1 MGKYFDM
8 LMEDVRMKE
17 GLHSCM
23 NCGVCT
29 GVCPAAEFY
38 NYDPRQI
45 VSIVQT
51 RDDEAI
57 ERLLKSDTIWYCGE
71 CMSCRPR
78 CPRGNTPGY
87 VIQALRTLSQK
98 LGFFVES
105 EKGRQQLALKRII
118 GENILRTGYCI
129 VPRLVKPDLHPEQ
142 GTVWKWIYDPLNGI
156 LNWILKSLDLIEK
169 NIMWT
174 GDKRYALWAILI
186 ILITTSVGQPIILY
200 IASLGN
206 VPKDYVEAAQVDGAN
221 DFQVFWKIKWPSLL
235 PTTLYIVVI
244 TTINSFQCFS
254 LIQLLTSG
262 GPNYRT
268 TTIMYYLYETAFKKF
283 EYGYANA
290 MGVILA
296 LIIGFISF
304 VQFKALG
311 SDVEY

>member
-17 GLHSCM
+17 GLQSCM

-45 VSIVQT
+45 VNTVQT
-51 RDDEAI
+51 RDDDAI
-57 ERLLKSDTIWYCGE
+57 EELLKSDTIWYCGE

-129 VPRLVKPDLHPEQ
+129 VPRLVKPELHPEQ
-142 GTVWKWIYDPLNGI
+142 GTVWQWIYDNDKEVYGQFTPVYMRHARGPCAVWRSNRSRRSIKSSKSAAARRCSTPSRSIPTARPG
-156 LNWILKSLDLIEK
+156 NWATIRAPIS
-169 NIMWT
+169 NI
-174 GDKRYALWAILI
+174 
-186 ILITTSVGQPIILY
+186 
-200 IASLGN
+200 
-206 VPKDYVEAAQVDGAN
+206 
-221 DFQVFWKIKWPSLL
+221 
-235 PTTLYIVVI
+235 
-244 TTINSFQCFS
+244 
-254 LIQLLTSG
+254 
-262 GPNYRT
+262 
-268 TTIMYYLYETAFKKF
+268 
-283 EYGYANA
+283 
-290 MGVILA
+290 
-296 LIIGFISF
+296 
-304 VQFKALG
+304 
-311 SDVEY
+311 

>member
-57 ERLLKSDTIWYCGE
+57 ERLLKSD
-71 CMSCRPR
+71 
-78 CPRGNTPGY
+78 TPGY

-142 GTVWKWIYDPLNGI
+142 GTVWKWIYDNDREIYGQFTPVYMRHGAGALRR
-156 LNWILKSLDLIEK
+156 LDEESLAE
-169 NIMWT
+169 
-174 GDKRYALWAILI
+174 
-186 ILITTSVGQPIILY
+186 
-200 IASLGN
+200 
-206 VPKDYVEAAQVDGAN
+206 
-221 DFQVFWKIKWPSLL
+221 
-235 PTTLYIVVI
+235 
-244 TTINSFQCFS
+244 INEIFKV
-254 LIQLLTSG
+254 SG
-262 GPNYRT
+262 GSEMFD
-268 TTIMYYLYETAFKKF
+268 TIERHSDRKAREMGYEEGADQQ
-283 EYGYANA
+283 Y
-290 MGVILA
+290 MM
-296 LIIGFISF
+296 
-304 VQFKALG
+304 
-311 SDVEY
+311 DVFLSNSNEHY